1 MKRNNSIKKMT
12 GLSILTSIIIVLQII
27 CTFIKFGPFSITLAL
42 TPIIIGGAIYGFSA
56 AAFLGAVLGAVVFV
70 TGILGWDGGFVNTL
84 MSQNAF
90 ATIFACFFKT
100 IAAGFLSTA
109 MYRLFCK
116 RNEFVSVVLAGI
128 VCPVINTGI
137 FLAVMAIFFGA
148 ASGSSIVNYFIS
160 TFVGANFI
168 VELVTTLVLSS
179 AIYRIIKLGKN
190 LK

>member
-1 MKRNNSIKKMT
+1 MKRNSSIKKMT
-12 GLSILTSIIIVLQII
+12 GLSVLTAIIIVLQII

-42 TPIIIGGAIYGFSA
+42 TPIIIGGAIYGYGA
-56 AAFLGAVLGAVVFV
+56 ASFLGAVLGAVVFV
-70 TGILGWDGGFVNTL
+70 TGILGWDGGFVNSL
-84 MSQNAF
+84 MAQNAF

-109 MYRLFCK
+109 VYRLICK
-116 RNEFVSVVLAGI
+116 KNEFVSVVCAGF

-137 FLAVMAIFFGA
+137 FLAVMATFFGA
-148 ASGSSIVNYFIS
+148 AQGSGIVNYFIS

-179 AIYRIIKLGKN
+179 AIHRIIKLGNNIK
-190 LK
+190 